1 MCNKSSIEHTNK
13 NEAAEGHPPAASA
26 SAIINRECRMSK
38 VWPFVGGVI
47 IGAAGVVAAALVA
60 DRLTY
65 GEGGGADQREKPR
78 LLALPEGK
86 EETSGRNHSIK

>member
-1 MCNKSSIEHTNK
+1 MRNENSLEHTNTH
-13 NEAAEGHPPAASA
+13 EAAEGHPPAASA
-26 SAIINRECRMSK
+26 SEIITRENPMSK
-38 VWPFVGGVI
+38 MWPFMGGII

-65 GEGGGADQREKPR
+65 GECGGADQREKSR

-86 EETSGRNHSIK
+86 EETP